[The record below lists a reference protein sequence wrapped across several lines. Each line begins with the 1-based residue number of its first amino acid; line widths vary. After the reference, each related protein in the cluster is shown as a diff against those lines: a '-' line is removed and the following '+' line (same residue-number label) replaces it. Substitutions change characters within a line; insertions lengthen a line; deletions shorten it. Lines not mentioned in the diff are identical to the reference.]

1 MFRRRKNLEAHKK
14 LRDWLWPYMGWNR
27 AFTYWVHRVNRLPGS
42 TYSLSAGIA
51 FGAAVSFTPF
61 VGFHIILG
69 GILAWLFR
77 ANIIASTVGTLVGNP
92 WTFPFIWLWL
102 YQLGVWM
109 GVGGMPEDMADLEFA
124 ELFGNIFSTILEL
137 DMNYFIKIAWPVIG
151 PMLVGAIPTAIVA
164 WFTFYFLSVFVLES
178 AHERRLAKRKKES
191 ALNEGP

>member
-1 MFRRRKNLEAHKK
+1 MFRRRNNLEAHKK

-77 ANIIASTVGTLVGNP
+77 ANIIASAVGTLVGNP

-109 GVGGMPEDMADLEFA
+109 GVGGMPKDMADLEFA

-137 DMNYFIKIAWPVIG
+137 DINYFIKIAWPVIS

-164 WFTFYFLSVFVLES
+164 WFAFYFLSVFVLKS
-178 AHERRLAKRKKES
+178 AHERRLAKRKNES
-191 ALNEGP
+191 DLNEGT